1 MDDAQ
6 VEEFLDNMSQK
17 HGQPLKRPRQGLDDG
32 EVEGEEIF
40 LTLRNIFGLILN
52 HVRYDDS
59 RLELC
64 KNLTNSK

>member
-1 MDDAQ
+1 MGFSFIAM
-6 VEEFLDNMSQK
+6 LDCWI
-17 HGQPLKRPRQGLDDG
+17 GGIGGR